1 MIIIRYSPIREESEG
16 NVQDGR
22 LLQRCK
28 EPFFVSSPPLSLTIK
43 TLKNPTFYTLSYIK
57 VRKSDDNS
65 FLSPTFFVI
74 LQPNNKNILAN
85 MEQKN
90 FKRTTVTAALP
101 YANGGVHIGHL
112 AGVYVPADIYVRYLR
127 LKKQDV
133 IFIGGSDEH
142 GVPVTIRAKKE
153 GITVQEV
160 VDRYHNLIEKSFE
173 DFGISFDIYSRT
185 TSPTHNKF
193 ASDFF
198 RTLYDKGVLEEKVE
212 EQFCDEVTG
221 EFLTDRNIVGT
232 CPRCGA
238 EGAYG
243 DQCEKCGATL
253 SPEELIN
260 PTNKNNPGH
269 GLVKKPTKNWYLP
282 LNKYQ
287 DWLKKW
293 ILEGHKE
300 WRTNVYGQCKSW
312 LDMDLQ
318 PRAMTRDL
326 DWGIPVPVEGA
337 DGKVLYV
344 WFDAPI
350 GYISNTKELCDAHP
364 EKWGTW
370 QKWWQDPETRLV
382 HFIGKDNIVFHC
394 IIFPTMLKAHGD
406 YILPDNVPANE
417 FLNLEDDKIST
428 SRNWAVWLHEYLVD
442 LPGKQDVLRYVLT
455 ANAPET
461 KDNNFTWKD
470 FQERNNSELVA
481 VYGNFVNRALQLTKK
496 YWGGVV
502 PACGELQEVD
512 EKAIAE
518 FKDVKEKVE
527 QYLNVFKFRE
537 AQKEAMNLARIGNRY
552 ITECEPWKV
561 WKTDPK
567 RVETILNISLQ
578 LVANLAIAFEPFLPF
593 SSEKL
598 RKMINM
604 PNFEWTQLG
613 STDLL
618 KAGTQLGEPELLFE
632 KIEDEVIERQLQK
645 LADTKKANEEASYQ
659 AAPIKPEVSFDDFEK
674 LDIRVGHIL
683 NCEKVKKSKK
693 LLKFT
698 IDDGSGVERTICSG
712 IAAYYE
718 PEQLIGKDVL
728 FVANFAPRK
737 MMGIESQGMILS
749 AVNFDGSLNVTS
761 LLGKVKPGSQV
772 G

>member
-1 MIIIRYSPIREESEG
+1 
-16 NVQDGR
+16 
-22 LLQRCK
+22 
-28 EPFFVSSPPLSLTIK
+28 
-43 TLKNPTFYTLSYIK
+43 
-57 VRKSDDNS
+57 
-65 FLSPTFFVI
+65 
-74 LQPNNKNILAN
+74 

-133 IFIGGSDEH
+133 VFIGGSDEH

-160 VDRYHNLIEKSFE
+160 VDRYHNLIKKSFE
-173 DFGISFDIYSRT
+173 DFGISFDVYSRT

-728 FVANFAPRK
+728 FVANFTPRK

>member
-1 MIIIRYSPIREESEG
+1 
-16 NVQDGR
+16 
-22 LLQRCK
+22 
-28 EPFFVSSPPLSLTIK
+28 
-43 TLKNPTFYTLSYIK
+43 
-57 VRKSDDNS
+57 
-65 FLSPTFFVI
+65 
-74 LQPNNKNILAN
+74 

-133 IFIGGSDEH
+133 VFIGGSDEH

-160 VDRYHNLIEKSFE
+160 VDRYHNLIKKSFE

-198 RTLYDKGVLEEKVE
+198 RTLYDTGVLEEKVE
-212 EQFCDEVTG
+212 APFCDEVTG

-312 LDMDLQ
+312 LDLDLQ

-337 DGKVLYV
+337 EGKVLYV

-567 RVETILNISLQ
+567 RVETIPNISLQ

-749 AVNFDGSLNVTS
+749 AVNFDGTLNVTS

>member
-1 MIIIRYSPIREESEG
+1 
-16 NVQDGR
+16 
-22 LLQRCK
+22 
-28 EPFFVSSPPLSLTIK
+28 
-43 TLKNPTFYTLSYIK
+43 
-57 VRKSDDNS
+57 
-65 FLSPTFFVI
+65 
-74 LQPNNKNILAN
+74 

-133 IFIGGSDEH
+133 VFIGGSDEH

-160 VDRYHNLIEKSFE
+160 VDRYHNLIKKSFE

-337 DGKVLYV
+337 EGKVLYV

-512 EKAIAE
+512 QKAIAE

-527 QYLNVFKFRE
+527 QYLDVFKFRE
-537 AQKEAMNLARIGNRY
+537 AQKEAMNLARIGNKY

-749 AVNFDGSLNVTS
+749 AVNFDGTLNVTS

>member
-1 MIIIRYSPIREESEG
+1 
-16 NVQDGR
+16 
-22 LLQRCK
+22 
-28 EPFFVSSPPLSLTIK
+28 
-43 TLKNPTFYTLSYIK
+43 
-57 VRKSDDNS
+57 
-65 FLSPTFFVI
+65 
-74 LQPNNKNILAN
+74 

-133 IFIGGSDEH
+133 VFIGGSDEH

-160 VDRYHNLIEKSFE
+160 VDRYHNLIKKSFE
-173 DFGISFDIYSRT
+173 DFGISFDVYSRT

-282 LNKYQ
+282 LGKYQ

-337 DGKVLYV
+337 EGKVLYV

-417 FLNLEDDKIST
+417 FLNLEDNKIST

-496 YWGGVV
+496 YWNGVV

-512 EKAIAE
+512 KKAIAE

-527 QYLNVFKFRE
+527 QFLDVFKFRE
-537 AQKEAMNLARIGNRY
+537 AQKEAMNLARIGNKY

-618 KAGTQLGEPELLFE
+618 KAGDQLGEPELLFE
-632 KIEDEVIERQLQK
+632 KIEDEVIEKQFQK
-645 LADTKKANEEASYQ
+645 LADTKKANEEASYK
-659 AAPIKPEVSFDDFEK
+659 AEPVKPEVSFEDFEK

-698 IDDGSGVERTICSG
+698 IDDGTGTERTICSG

-718 PEQLIGKDVL
+718 PEDLIGKDVL

>member
-1 MIIIRYSPIREESEG
+1 MEE
-16 NVQDGR
+16 
-22 LLQRCK
+22 
-28 EPFFVSSPPLSLTIK
+28 
-43 TLKNPTFYTLSYIK
+43 
-57 VRKSDDNS
+57 
-65 FLSPTFFVI
+65 
-74 LQPNNKNILAN
+74 
-85 MEQKN
+85 KN

-127 LKKQDV
+127 LKKKEV
-133 IFIGGSDEH
+133 MFIGGSDEH
-142 GVPVTIRAKKE
+142 GVPVTIRARKE

-160 VDRYHNLIEKSFE
+160 VDRYHNLIKKSFE
-173 DFGISFDIYSRT
+173 DFGISFDVYSRT
-185 TSPTHNKF
+185 TSKIHHKF

-198 RTLYDKGVLEEKVE
+198 RTLYDKGELVEKTE

-269 GLVKKPTKNWYLP
+269 GLVKKATKNWYLP
-282 LNKYQ
+282 LNKWQ
-287 DWLKKW
+287 DWLKQW
-293 ILEGHKE
+293 ILEDHKE
-300 WRTNVYGQCKSW
+300 WRPNVYGQCKSW

-350 GYISNTKELCDAHP
+350 GYISNTKELCEAQP

-370 QKWWQDPETRLV
+370 QKWWQDPSSRLV

-394 IIFPTMLKAHGD
+394 IVFPTMLKAHGD

-417 FLNLEDDKIST
+417 FLNLENDKIST

-442 LPGKQDVLRYVLT
+442 FPGKQDVLRYVLT

-470 FQERNNSELVA
+470 FQDRNNNELVA

-496 YWGGVV
+496 YFNGIV
-502 PACGELQEVD
+502 PECGELQDVD
-512 EKAIAE
+512 RAAIEE
-518 FKDVKEKVE
+518 FKDVKQKVE
-527 QYLNVFKFRE
+527 ALLDTFKFRD
-537 AQKEAMNLARIGNRY
+537 AQKEAMNLARIGNKY
-552 ITECEPWKV
+552 ITDCEPWHV
-561 WKTDPK
+561 AKTDME
-567 RVETILNISLQ
+567 RVKTILYISLQ
-578 LVANLAIAFEPFLPF
+578 LVANLEIAFEPFLPF
-593 SSEKL
+593 SSAKL
-598 RKMINM
+598 RVMLNIK
-604 PNFEWTQLG
+604 ETDWAQLG
-613 STDLL
+613 STELL
-618 KAGTQLGEPELLFE
+618 KPGHQLGTPALLFE
-632 KIEDEVIERQLQK
+632 KIEDDAINAQLQK
-645 LADTKKANEEASYQ
+645 LEDTKKANEGASYV
-659 AAPIKPEVSFDDFEK
+659 AAPVKENVDFDTFEK
-674 LDIRVGHIL
+674 LDIRVGHIKD
-683 NCEKVKKSKK
+683 CQKVKKSKK
-693 LLKFT
+693 LLQFT
-698 IDDGSGVERTICSG
+698 IDDGSGKDRTILSG

-749 AVNFDGSLNVTS
+749 AVNFDGKLNVTS
-761 LLGKVKPGSQV
+761 VLGEVKPGSQV

>member
-1 MIIIRYSPIREESEG
+1 MEE
-16 NVQDGR
+16 
-22 LLQRCK
+22 
-28 EPFFVSSPPLSLTIK
+28 
-43 TLKNPTFYTLSYIK
+43 
-57 VRKSDDNS
+57 
-65 FLSPTFFVI
+65 
-74 LQPNNKNILAN
+74 NK
-85 MEQKN
+85 

-127 LKKQDV
+127 LKKQEV
-133 IFIGGSDEH
+133 MFIGGSDEH
-142 GVPVTIRAKKE
+142 GVPVTIRARKE

-160 VDRYHNLIEKSFE
+160 VDRYHNLIKKSFE
-173 DFGISFDIYSRT
+173 EFGISFDIYSRT
-185 TSPTHNKF
+185 TSNIHHKF

-198 RTLYDKGVLEEKVE
+198 RTLYDKHELVEKTE

-253 SPEELIN
+253 SPDELIN

-269 GLVKKPTKNWYLP
+269 GLVKKATKNWYLP
-282 LNKYQ
+282 LNKWQ
-287 DWLKKW
+287 DWLKQW
-293 ILEGHKE
+293 ILEDHKE
-300 WRTNVYGQCKSW
+300 WRPNVYGQCKSW

-337 DGKVLYV
+337 EGKVLYV

-350 GYISNTKELCDAHP
+350 GYISNTKELCDAQP
-364 EKWGTW
+364 EKWGPW
-370 QKWWQDPETRLV
+370 QKWWQDPTSRLI

-394 IIFPTMLKAHGD
+394 IVFPTMLKAHGD
-406 YILPDNVPANE
+406 YILPDNVPSNE
-417 FLNLEDDKIST
+417 FLNLENDKIST

-442 LPGKQDVLRYVLT
+442 FPGKQDVLRYVLT

-470 FQERNNSELVA
+470 FQDRNNNELVA

-496 YWGGVV
+496 YFNGVV
-502 PACGELQEVD
+502 PECGELQEVD
-512 EKAIAE
+512 LKAIEE
-518 FKDVKEKVE
+518 FKDVKQKVE
-527 QYLNVFKFRE
+527 ALLDTFKFRD
-537 AQKEAMNLARIGNRY
+537 AQKEAMNLARIGNKY
-552 ITECEPWKV
+552 ITDCEPWHV
-561 WKTDPK
+561 AKTDME
-567 RVETILNISLQ
+567 RVKTILYLSLQ
-578 LVANLAIAFEPFLPF
+578 LVANLEIAFEPFLPF
-593 SSEKL
+593 SSARL
-598 RKMINM
+598 REMLNITDTD
-604 PNFEWTQLG
+604 WAQLG
-613 STDLL
+613 STELL
-618 KAGTQLGEPELLFE
+618 KPGHQLGTPALLFE
-632 KIEDEVIERQLQK
+632 KIEDEAIEAQLKK
-645 LADTKKANEEASYQ
+645 LEDTKKANEAANYV
-659 AAPIKPEVSFDDFEK
+659 AAPVKENVDFDTFEK
-674 LDIRVGHIL
+674 LDIRVGHIKD
-683 NCEKVKKSKK
+683 CQKVKKSKK
-693 LLKFT
+693 LLQFT
-698 IDDGSGVERTICSG
+698 IDDGSGVDRTILSG

-749 AVNFDGSLNVTS
+749 AVNFDGTLNVTTVN
-761 LLGKVKPGSQV
+761 GNVKPGSQV

>member
-1 MIIIRYSPIREESEG
+1 
-16 NVQDGR
+16 
-22 LLQRCK
+22 
-28 EPFFVSSPPLSLTIK
+28 
-43 TLKNPTFYTLSYIK
+43 
-57 VRKSDDNS
+57 
-65 FLSPTFFVI
+65 
-74 LQPNNKNILAN
+74 

-133 IFIGGSDEH
+133 VFIGGSDEH

-160 VDRYHNLIEKSFE
+160 VDRYHNLIKKSFE
-173 DFGISFDIYSRT
+173 DFGISFDVYSRT

-282 LNKYQ
+282 LGKYQ

-300 WRTNVYGQCKSW
+300 WRSNVYGQCKSW

-337 DGKVLYV
+337 EGKVLYV

-417 FLNLEDDKIST
+417 FLNLEDSKIST

-496 YWGGVV
+496 YWNGVV

-512 EKAIAE
+512 KKAIAE

-527 QYLNVFKFRE
+527 QFLDVFKFRE
-537 AQKEAMNLARIGNRY
+537 AQKEAMNLARIGNKY

-618 KAGTQLGEPELLFE
+618 KAGDQLGEPELLFE
-632 KIEDEVIERQLQK
+632 KIEDEVIEKQLQK
-645 LADTKKANEEASYQ
+645 LADTKKANEEASYK
-659 AAPIKPEVSFDDFEK
+659 AEPVKPEVSFEDFEK

-698 IDDGSGVERTICSG
+698 IDDGTGTERTICSG

-718 PEQLIGKDVL
+718 PEDLIGKDVL

>member
-1 MIIIRYSPIREESEG
+1 
-16 NVQDGR
+16 
-22 LLQRCK
+22 
-28 EPFFVSSPPLSLTIK
+28 
-43 TLKNPTFYTLSYIK
+43 
-57 VRKSDDNS
+57 
-65 FLSPTFFVI
+65 
-74 LQPNNKNILAN
+74 

-133 IFIGGSDEH
+133 VFIGGSDEH

-160 VDRYHNLIEKSFE
+160 VDRYHNLIKKSFE

-198 RTLYDKGVLEEKVE
+198 RTLYDKGILEEKVE

-287 DWLKKW
+287 NWLKKW

-337 DGKVLYV
+337 EGKVLYV

>member
-1 MIIIRYSPIREESEG
+1 MEE
-16 NVQDGR
+16 
-22 LLQRCK
+22 
-28 EPFFVSSPPLSLTIK
+28 
-43 TLKNPTFYTLSYIK
+43 
-57 VRKSDDNS
+57 
-65 FLSPTFFVI
+65 
-74 LQPNNKNILAN
+74 
-85 MEQKN
+85 KN

-127 LKKQDV
+127 LKKKEV
-133 IFIGGSDEH
+133 MFIGGSDEH
-142 GVPVTIRAKKE
+142 GVPVTIRARKE

-160 VDRYHNLIEKSFE
+160 VDRYHNLIKKSFE
-173 DFGISFDIYSRT
+173 DFGISFDVYSRT
-185 TSPTHNKF
+185 TSKIHHKF

-198 RTLYDKGVLEEKVE
+198 RTLYDKGELVEKTE

-269 GLVKKPTKNWYLP
+269 GLIKKATKNWYLP
-282 LNKYQ
+282 LNKWQ

-293 ILEGHKE
+293 ILEDHKE
-300 WRTNVYGQCKSW
+300 WRPNVYGQCKSW

-350 GYISNTKELCDAHP
+350 GYISNTKELCDAQP

-370 QKWWQDPETRLV
+370 QKWWQDPSSRLV

-394 IIFPTMLKAHGD
+394 IVFPTMLKAHGD

-417 FLNLEDDKIST
+417 FLNLENDKIST

-442 LPGKQDVLRYVLT
+442 FPGKQDVLRYVLT

-470 FQERNNSELVA
+470 FQDRNNNELVA

-496 YWGGVV
+496 YFNGIV
-502 PACGELQEVD
+502 PECGELQDVD
-512 EKAIAE
+512 RAAIEE
-518 FKDVKEKVE
+518 FKDVKQKVE
-527 QYLNVFKFRE
+527 ALLDTFKFRD
-537 AQKEAMNLARIGNRY
+537 AQKEAMNLARIGNKY
-552 ITECEPWKV
+552 ITDCEPWHV
-561 WKTDPK
+561 AKTDME
-567 RVETILNISLQ
+567 RVKTILYISLQ
-578 LVANLAIAFEPFLPF
+578 LVANLEIAFEPFLPF
-593 SSEKL
+593 SSAKL
-598 RKMINM
+598 REMLNIK
-604 PNFEWTQLG
+604 ETDWAQLG
-613 STDLL
+613 STELL
-618 KAGTQLGEPELLFE
+618 KPGHQLGTPALLFE
-632 KIEDEVIERQLQK
+632 KIEDDAINAQLQK
-645 LADTKKANEEASYQ
+645 LEDTKKANEAASYV
-659 AAPIKPEVSFDDFEK
+659 AAPVKENVDFDTFEK
-674 LDIRVGHIL
+674 LDIRVGHIKD
-683 NCEKVKKSKK
+683 CQKVKKSKK
-693 LLKFT
+693 LLQLT
-698 IDDGSGVERTICSG
+698 IDDGSGTDRTILSG

-749 AVNFDGSLNVTS
+749 AVNFDGKLNVTS
-761 LLGKVKPGSQV
+761 VLGEVKPGSQV

>member
-1 MIIIRYSPIREESEG
+1 
-16 NVQDGR
+16 
-22 LLQRCK
+22 
-28 EPFFVSSPPLSLTIK
+28 
-43 TLKNPTFYTLSYIK
+43 
-57 VRKSDDNS
+57 
-65 FLSPTFFVI
+65 
-74 LQPNNKNILAN
+74 

-133 IFIGGSDEH
+133 VFIGGSDEH

-160 VDRYHNLIEKSFE
+160 VDRYHNIIKKSFE
-173 DFGISFDIYSRT
+173 EFGISFDIYSRT

-282 LNKYQ
+282 LGKYQ
-287 DWLKKW
+287 DWLKQW

-300 WRTNVYGQCKSW
+300 WRSNVYGQCKSW

-337 DGKVLYV
+337 EGKVLYV

-350 GYISNTKELCDAHP
+350 GYISNTKELCDAQP

-442 LPGKQDVLRYVLT
+442 MPGKQDVLRYVLT

-496 YWGGVV
+496 YWNGVV

-512 EKAIAE
+512 KKAIAE

-537 AQKEAMNLARIGNRY
+537 AQKEAMNLARIGNKY

-604 PNFEWTQLG
+604 PNFEWNQLG
-613 STDLL
+613 NTDLL
-618 KAGTQLGEPELLFE
+618 KAGDQLGEPELLFE
-632 KIEDEVIERQLQK
+632 KIEDEVIDKQLQK
-645 LADTKKANEEASYQ
+645 LADTKKANEEASYK
-659 AAPIKPEVSFDDFEK
+659 AEPIKPEVSFDDFEK

-698 IDDGSGVERTICSG
+698 IDDGTGTERTICSG

-718 PEQLIGKDVL
+718 PEDLIGKDVL

>member
-1 MIIIRYSPIREESEG
+1 
-16 NVQDGR
+16 
-22 LLQRCK
+22 
-28 EPFFVSSPPLSLTIK
+28 
-43 TLKNPTFYTLSYIK
+43 
-57 VRKSDDNS
+57 
-65 FLSPTFFVI
+65 
-74 LQPNNKNILAN
+74 

-133 IFIGGSDEH
+133 VFIGGSDEH

-160 VDRYHNLIEKSFE
+160 VDRYHNLIKKSFE
-173 DFGISFDIYSRT
+173 DFGISFDVYSRT

-282 LNKYQ
+282 LGKYQ

-293 ILEGHKE
+293 ILEGHTE
-300 WRTNVYGQCKSW
+300 WRSNVYGQCKSW

-337 DGKVLYV
+337 EGKVLYV

-496 YWGGVV
+496 YWNGVV

-512 EKAIAE
+512 KKAIAE

-527 QYLNVFKFRE
+527 QFLDVFKFRE
-537 AQKEAMNLARIGNRY
+537 AQKEAMNLARIGNKY

-618 KAGTQLGEPELLFE
+618 KAGDQLGEPELLFE
-632 KIEDEVIERQLQK
+632 KIEDEVIEKQLQK
-645 LADTKKANEEASYQ
+645 LADTKKANEEASYK
-659 AAPIKPEVSFDDFEK
+659 AEPVKPEVSFEDFEK

-698 IDDGSGVERTICSG
+698 IDDGTGTERTICSG

-718 PEQLIGKDVL
+718 PEELIGKDVL